1 MSMTDVSSA
10 RDARPPTQHQLRSEA
25 TRARILE
32 AAHAHFVA
40 VGLDGARMETIA
52 VEAGVNKSLVYRHFG
67 GREQL
72 YREVLRRAYEKVR
85 QAEVDLSLPGD
96 PVAALDRLVGFT
108 FQYYI
113 DNPDFLI
120 LVGIENLNGGVHLR
134 QLSSESLHVS
144 SLLGILRRIL
154 DAGVASG
161 LFREGLDPIEFY
173 MVVSSQCWFTVATTH
188 TFGIT
193 FGVDVLSPESI
204 DRRRALICDNVR
216 RFALRDP
223 ARWYGDAPAGRDA

>member
-1 MSMTDVSSA
+1 MTDIS
-10 RDARPPTQHQLRSEA
+10 DPPSPPSRHQRRSEA

-32 AAHAHFVA
+32 AAHRHFVA

-52 VEAGVNKSLVYRHFG
+52 AEAGVNKALVYRHFG

-85 QAEVDLSLPGD
+85 QAEVELSLPED
-96 PVAALDRLVGFT
+96 PVEALDRLVAFT

-120 LVGIENLNGGVHLR
+120 LVGIENLNGGAHLR
-134 QLSSESLHVS
+134 RVGQEGLHVS
-144 SLLGILRRIL
+144 SLLDILRRIL
-154 DAGVASG
+154 DAGVARG
-161 LFREGLDPIEFY
+161 IFREGLDPMEFY
-173 MVVSSQCWFTVATTH
+173 MVVASQCWFTVATSH

-193 FGVDVLSPESI
+193 FDVDVLSPGSI
-204 DRRRALICDNVR
+204 ARRRALICDNVR
-216 RFALRDP
+216 RYALRDP
-223 ARWYGDAPAGRDA
+223 DRWNAGAGDAPSA